1 MLPRSIVERG
11 DRNMDY
17 RRTPTT
23 ICVVLGGGRGS
34 RLYPL
39 TMQRAKPAV
48 PLGGKYRLIDVPISN
63 CLNSGLN
70 RIHVLT
76 QFQSA
81 SLHRHVKQAYNFDRF
96 SQGYVELLAA
106 EQTPD
111 SEQWYQGTADAVRR
125 NWIHFGE
132 DWDEMLILSGDQLY
146 KMDFQQLLA
155 HHRRSEADVS
165 IAVLPVTAEDAS
177 GLGILKVDAAGR
189 VVSFYE
195 KPKPDKLAGLETS
208 PELFRKFK
216 IEDSHRPFLASMGI
230 YVFNREPLEKKLLQ
244 TDYVDFG
251 RDVFPN
257 TIASHQVQA
266 FLFDGYWEDIGT
278 VGSFHEANLQMAE
291 ENPRFQFLDDDRM
304 VYTAAR
310 ILPPTR
316 AGNLVLRHSMVADGC
331 RVAEAIVERCILGI
345 RSIVGGGVRL
355 TRTVLM
361 GADYYENA
369 SQLAR
374 NRKLGRPDVGIG
386 DRVVIEDAIVDK
398 NVRIGSDVVLRNPRS
413 IDPVE
418 TDVYCVRDGV
428 LVIKKGAIVPSGT
441 RIGT

>member
-1 MLPRSIVERG
+1 
-11 DRNMDY
+11 MDY

-23 ICVVLGGGRGS
+23 ICVVLGGGRGT

-39 TMQRAKPAV
+39 TMERAKPAV

-81 SLHRHVKQAYNFDRF
+81 SLHRHVKQAYEFDRF
-96 SQGYVELLAA
+96 SQGFVELLAA

-125 NWIHFGE
+125 NWLHFGE

-155 HHRRSEADVS
+155 NHRRTEADVS
-165 IAVLPVTAEDAS
+165 ISVLPVSAEQAS
-177 GLGILKVDAAGR
+177 GLGILKVDANGR
-189 VVSFYE
+189 VIHFYE
-195 KPKPDKLAGLETS
+195 KPTLDKLAGLETS
-208 PELFRKFK
+208 TELFHKFHV
-216 IEDSHRPFLASMGI
+216 EDSKRPYLASMGI

-244 TDYVDFG
+244 SGYVDFG

-257 TIASHQVQA
+257 TIASHSVQA
-266 FLFDGYWEDIGT
+266 FVFDGYWEDIGT

-291 ENPRFQFLDDDRM
+291 PNPKFQFLDDDRM

-316 AGNLVLRHSMVADGC
+316 AGNLILKHSMVAEGC
-331 RVAEAIVERCILGI
+331 RVADATVERSVLGI
-345 RSIVGGGVRL
+345 RSIVGSEVRL
-355 TRTVLM
+355 VRTILM
-361 GADYYENA
+361 GADYFENT

-374 NRKLGRPDVGIG
+374 NRRIGRPDIGIG

-398 NVRIGSDVVLRNPRS
+398 NVRIGSDVVLKNPYS
-413 IDPVE
+413 IDPIE
-418 TDVYCVRDGV
+418 TDVYCVRDEV